1 MDYHSYKGSLLVV
14 GISLLFFLGC
24 FETRQV
30 ETPSSTASDWI
41 SPTDYQ
47 ILLSNLSTAITQR
60 NTQNYIR
67 CFERDQL
74 RFTPAAAL
82 LNANP
87 SIWSNWSIEDEQ
99 TYINNLFANLT
110 GVNGGLLTL
119 TEVDLQDVSA
129 DSLRYVGNY
138 IYQVRHADTTIT
150 NEFRGQLSYV
160 IKRNEFNEWAIH
172 RWEDIETVP
181 DSSWSLLK
189 LTYIQ

>member
-1 MDYHSYKGSLLVV
+1 M
-14 GISLLFFLGC
+14 
-24 FETRQV
+24 
-30 ETPSSTASDWI
+30 
-41 SPTDYQ
+41 
-47 ILLSNLSTAITQR
+47 
-60 NTQNYIR
+60 
-67 CFERDQL
+67 
-74 RFTPAAAL
+74 
-82 LNANP
+82 NANP
-87 SIWSNWSIEDEQ
+87 SVWSNWSIQDEQ
-99 TYINNLFANLT
+99 TYISNLFANLT
-110 GVNGGLLTL
+110 GVNGGLLNL

-138 IYQVRHADTTIT
+138 VYQVRHADTTIT